1 MAENSEKEISS
12 ILLRGIAFFIDEVFL
27 NVIILSFYFNDIL
40 GIQNKDEL
48 ISFAISFLPKF
59 LIFFILYH
67 TVFVYFYGGSLGKF
81 FCGIRVV
88 NDEFKG
94 LSLRVSLL
102 RTIMRYIGFYFMFI
116 GLIIAV
122 LNSQNKALHDIIA
135 DTIVIKA
142 K

>member
-1 MAENSEKEISS
+1 MNSIVSN
-12 ILLRGIAFFIDEVFL
+12 LVFI
-27 NVIILSFYFNDIL
+27 
-40 GIQNKDEL
+40 
-48 ISFAISFLPKF
+48 F
-59 LIFFILYH
+59 LIE
-67 TVFVYFYGGSLGKF
+67 VSNSSLVGF
-81 FCGIRVV
+81 VV